1 MKAAFIAG
9 LLFSQ
14 ILITFSWAQEHI
26 AHGRFQDV
34 ALYKP
39 AGEVKQFVLLLS
51 GDNGWDEAADRMA
64 RILVG
69 QNAMV
74 AGISTPQF
82 LQDFEND
89 AGACVFPDGDLENL
103 SHYVQGYAR
112 LPLYFTPVLV
122 GYSSGAALAY
132 AILAQAPAG
141 IFAGAI
147 SLDFHPVIRSSK
159 LLCSGDSLRFYPR
172 RNNEGMVLLPAKKLL
187 SPWFV
192 LLAAKDQTGNNTA
205 VRHLVASVPKS
216 ELIIVPKAGSGFS
229 QVEDWMPEFVS
240 TFNFLTAK
248 IPAAKSTASQ
258 SLEGLPV
265 VEMPAAGNGDTFAV
279 LLSGD
284 GGWAGIDKDVAAA
297 LAEKG
302 IPVVGL
308 DTLRYFWSARTPDGL
323 ASDMDLILRHYAGR
337 WNKTKVLL
345 IGYSQGA
352 NVLPFA
358 INRLPPGTRKMVA
371 HTVLMG
377 LGHQASFEF
386 HLGNWFR
393 NETSGL
399 PILPEVLSLDA
410 QTTLCIFG
418 EDEDAPLCPEIPPR
432 HVQAQILPGGHHF
445 DGDYDKLA
453 ELILARSGINRPK

>member
-1 MKAAFIAG
+1 MKAALIAG
-9 LLFSQ
+9 LLLSQ
-14 ILITFSWAQEHI
+14 IFITFSCAQEHI
-26 AHGRFQDV
+26 SHGRFQDI
-34 ALYKP
+34 ALYRP
-39 AGEVKQFVLLLS
+39 AGEVREFVLLLS
-51 GDNGWDEAADRMA
+51 GDKGWDETADKMA
-64 RILVG
+64 RVLVE

-82 LQDFEND
+82 LQDFESD
-89 AGACVFPDGDLENL
+89 TDTCVFPDGDLENL

-141 IFAGAI
+141 TFAGAI
-147 SLDFHPVIRSSK
+147 SLDFHPVIRVRK
-159 LLCSGDSLRFYPR
+159 LFCSGDSLRFIPR
-172 RNNEGMVLLPAKKLL
+172 KDNDGMELLPAKKLL

-205 VRHLVASVPKS
+205 VRHLTASVPKS
-216 ELIIVPKAGSGFS
+216 ELIIAPKAGSGFS
-229 QVEDWMPEFVS
+229 RVEDWLPEFVS
-240 TFNFLTAK
+240 TFNFLS
-248 IPAAKSTASQ
+248 AKSTAGRTASPQ
-258 SLEGLPV
+258 SLTGLPV
-265 VEMPAAGNGDTFAV
+265 VEVPAAGNSDTFAV

-284 GGWAGIDKDVAAA
+284 GGWAGIDKDVAAS

-302 IPVVGL
+302 IPVAGL
-308 DTLRYFWSARTPDGL
+308 DTLRYFWSARTPGGL
-323 ASDMDLILRHYAGR
+323 AADMDQILRYYAGR
-337 WNKTKVLL
+337 WNKTRVLL

-358 INRLPPGTRKMVA
+358 INRLAPDTRKMVA
-371 HTVLMG
+371 QTILMG

-399 PILPEVLSLDA
+399 PILTEVLPLNA
-410 QTTLCIFG
+410 AATLCIYG
-418 EDEDAPLCPEIPPR
+418 EDEDEPLCPEIPPG

-453 ELILARSGINRPK
+453 ELILARSGVTRAK